1 MDLSFLIECSAMAV
15 AIRVVIHVSRLA
27 DASQL
32 AVVNQLAVVSRLAD
46 VSQLAVV
53 NQLVMMVAA
62 TVAAIA
68 VAVVAKSVTYSVA

>member
-27 DASQL
+27 D
-32 AVVNQLAVVSRLAD
+32 

-53 NQLVMMVAA
+53 SQLADVTMDAA

-68 VAVVAKSVTYSVA
+68 VAVVAGNVIYSVA